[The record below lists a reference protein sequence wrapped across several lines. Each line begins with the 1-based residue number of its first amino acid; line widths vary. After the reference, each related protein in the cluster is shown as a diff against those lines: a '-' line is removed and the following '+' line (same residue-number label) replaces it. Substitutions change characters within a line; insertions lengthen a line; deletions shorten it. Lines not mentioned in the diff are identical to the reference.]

1 MARKNTKFDI
11 SKCNIMKTATFF
23 LAAILSV
30 AMSACGAR
38 DDGNIAPVPAPNMAA
53 ASPVPTAF
61 PEPKNGE
68 YPGKGTITK
77 LAPRSVE
84 INHEAIPGVNMPAM
98 QMEFNVSNKAILSGL
113 AVGDKIDFTL
123 AYKDRTEIVTKIEKV
138 K

>member
-1 MARKNTKFDI
+1 
-11 SKCNIMKTATFF
+11 MKTATFF

-38 DDGNIAPVPAPNMAA
+38 DDGNVAPVPPPNTAV

-77 LAPRSVE
+77 LTLSSVE

-98 QMEFNVSNKAILSGL
+98 QMEFNVSDKSMLKGL
-113 AVGDKIDFTL
+113 AVGDKISFML
-123 AYKDRTEIVTKIEKV
+123 AYKDRTEIITKIEKA

>member
-1 MARKNTKFDI
+1 
-11 SKCNIMKTATFF
+11 MKTATFF

-38 DDGNIAPVPAPNMAA
+38 DDGNVAPVPPPNTAV
-53 ASPVPTAF
+53 ASPVPTSF

-68 YPGKGTITK
+68 YPGKGTISK
-77 LAPRSVE
+77 LAPGSVE

-98 QMEFNVSNKAILSGL
+98 QMEFNVRDAAMLQGL
-113 AVGDKIDFTL
+113 AVGDKIHFML
-123 AYKDRTEIVTKIEKV
+123 AYKDRTEIVTRIEKV